1 MHIEIDHVEDEGKPR
16 QVLQL
21 CYRILGER
29 LRQDEQYTY
38 EAWRGRLE
46 GGGRLM
52 LYAHDG
58 DRIVSAVLA
67 RRENSRS
74 LVCGMVACE
83 ENYRGRGITKRLMLA
98 MEKEAESMGFE
109 YITLGSDAD
118 GFYESCGYQVINT
131 LNGQKIF
138 QKRF

>member
-1 MHIEIDHVEDEGKPR
+1 MHIEIDHVEDEDKLR

-29 LRQDEQYTY
+29 LRQVEQYTY
-38 EAWRGRLE
+38 EAWRERLE

-67 RRENSRS
+67 RRENRRS